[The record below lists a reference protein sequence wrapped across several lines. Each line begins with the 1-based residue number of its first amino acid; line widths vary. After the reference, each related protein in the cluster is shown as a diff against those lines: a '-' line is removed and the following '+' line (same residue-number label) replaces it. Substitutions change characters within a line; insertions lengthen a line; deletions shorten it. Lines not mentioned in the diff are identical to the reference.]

1 MGSAWVDSEA
11 VCGSVGGLHLL
22 LPAAI
27 QTSGLHH
34 RLVGCSQWGIISHFN
49 HINSHLLNLIPLK
62 LIGWLPLNTWN
73 EIICIFWSIIHSAE
87 WVQLASSSLSGM
99 YAGIKFFIIDFIFK
113 RCPKLRQRYD
123 TPYVIWTNLPTDLQ
137 LKERSNTLMG
147 RRVSTNSWQASE
159 LMHFSIIN
167 RPVRIN
173 KAAFQ

>member
-73 EIICIFWSIIHSAE
+73 EII
-87 WVQLASSSLSGM
+87 SLFNVYFLVHNSL
-99 YAGIKFFIIDFIFK
+99 
-113 RCPKLRQRYD
+113 C
-123 TPYVIWTNLPTDLQ
+123 
-137 LKERSNTLMG
+137 
-147 RRVSTNSWQASE
+147 RVSAISIFFLLRHICWHKVLHHRLYFQEVPQAE
-159 LMHFSIIN
+159 AALWHPIHHLDQFTH
-167 RPVRIN
+167 RP
-173 KAAFQ
+173 AAKGA